1 MTAGTAP
8 GPAPAAVVLTRE
20 SALGRFYGFG
30 SVYAKTLRD
39 SRFSF
44 MVVAGLVAGILLAAG
59 AAIPTVFPTEE
70 ARQEIVR
77 IANQLSGAAQGLA
90 GKPVNVGTLGGY
102 LQYKYGPILLVITA
116 IWSIMALSGTL
127 ALEARRGSLEFLAAT
142 SFARRRIAVEKVAA
156 HLTVLAVTTVIVTVV
171 AWLVGAAFGSI
182 AGDAIPVQAA
192 LGYGLWLAVMTL
204 WFGGL
209 AFALSP
215 VLGRSLGAGVAG
227 AALLAGY
234 IASNYAASIPAFGV
248 VAIVTPWYWTS
259 DHLPLAGQYDWATL
273 VPVAIFAVGFLAIGV
288 EAFARRDLGT
298 TSRVRLPSMPAFLLG
313 EEGPVARSFGERLP
327 MALGWGIGLGIF
339 GLAIA
344 TLSAA
349 LADSIRESPDLVDL
363 LAKVFPG
370 VDIATAGGFLQLV
383 FIELG
388 FIVVG
393 FAAATLVGGW
403 ASDET
408 SGRLEVVLASP
419 MARRTWLLR
428 SGLGV
433 FIAIGLMTVVVA
445 LGIGVGALTSGSDA
459 VTPMLGTVVMGLYAV
474 ALAGIGFAVGG
485 VFRASIAAEIVAAVV
500 VTTYVIDLLAPALR
514 LPDAI
519 HQLALTT
526 HLGQP
531 MIGAWD
537 WAGMVACVAIAIVGI
552 ALGAWGITRRD
563 LNG

>member
-1 MTAGTAP
+1 MTTEI
-8 GPAPAAVVLTRE
+8 GPIASTVVITRE

-44 MVVAGLVAGILLAAG
+44 IVVAGLAAGILLAAG

-70 ARQEIVR
+70 ARQEMVR
-77 IANQLSGAAQGLA
+77 IANQLGGAAQGLA

-102 LQYKYGPILLVITA
+102 LQYKYGPIFLVITSL
-116 IWSIMALSGTL
+116 WSIMALSGTL
-127 ALEARRGSLEFLAAT
+127 AIEARRGSLEFIAAT
-142 SFARRRIAVEKVAA
+142 SFARRRIAVEKVGA
-156 HLTVLAVTTVIVTVV
+156 HVTVLAVTTGIVIFV

-182 AGDAIPVQAA
+182 PGDAIPVQAA
-192 LGYGLWLAVMTL
+192 VGFGLWLAVMTL

-215 VLGRSLGAGVAG
+215 FLGRSLGAGVAG

-234 IASNYAASIPAFGV
+234 VASNYAASIPAFGA
-248 VAIVTPWYWTS
+248 VAVVTPWYWTS

-273 VPVAIFAVGFLAIGV
+273 VPVAIFAVFFLTVGV
-288 EAFARRDLGT
+288 EAFVRRDLGT
-298 TSRVRLPSMPAFLLG
+298 TSRIRLPSMPALLLG
-313 EEGPVARSFGERLP
+313 EDGPVARSFGERLP

-344 TLSAA
+344 TLSAS
-349 LADSIRESPDLVDL
+349 LADSLHQSPDLMDL

-370 VDIATAGGFLQLV
+370 IDIATAGGFLQLV

-388 FIVVG
+388 FIAVG

-419 MARRTWLLR
+419 LARRGWLLR
-428 SGLGV
+428 SGVGV
-433 FIAIGLMTVVVA
+433 FAAIVVMTAVIAVGIGL
-445 LGIGVGALTSGSDA
+445 GALASGSDA
-459 VTPMLGTVVMGLYAV
+459 VTPMAGTVVMGLYAA
-474 ALAGIGFAVGG
+474 ALAGVGFAVGG
-485 VFRASIAAEIVAAVV
+485 VFRASIAAEIVAAIVV
-500 VTTYVIDLLAPALR
+500 ATYVIDLLAPPLH

-531 MIGAWD
+531 MIGVWD
-537 WAGMVACVAIAIVGI
+537 PVGMIACLVIAAGGLAI
-552 ALGAWGITRRD
+552 GAWGVARRD
-563 LNG
+563 LSG

>member
-1 MTAGTAP
+1 MTAEI
-8 GPAPAAVVLTRE
+8 GPAPSTVGLTRE

-30 SVYAKTLRD
+30 GVYAKTLRD

-44 MVVAGLVAGILLAAG
+44 IVLAGLVAGILLAAG
-59 AAIPTVFPTEE
+59 AAIPTVFPTQE
-70 ARQEIVR
+70 AREEIVK
-77 IANQLSGAAQGLA
+77 IANQLGGAAQGLA

-102 LQYKYGPILLVITA
+102 LQYKYGPIFLVITA
-116 IWSIMALSGTL
+116 LWSIMALSGTL

-142 SFARRRIAVEKVAA
+142 SFARRRIAVEKVGA
-156 HLTVLAVTTVIVTVV
+156 HVTVLAVTTALVIFV
-171 AWLVGAAFGSI
+171 AWLVGTAFGSI
-182 AGDAIPVQAA
+182 PGDAIPVRAA
-192 LGYGLWLAVMTL
+192 VGFGLWLAVMTL

-215 VLGRSLGAGVAG
+215 FLGRSLGAGVAG

-248 VAIVTPWYWTS
+248 VAIVTPWYWTA

-273 VPVAIFAVGFLAIGV
+273 VPVVVFAVVFLAVGV
-288 EAFARRDLGT
+288 EAFVRRDLGA
-298 TSRVRLPSMPAFLLG
+298 TSRVRLPSMPGVLLG
-313 EEGPVARSFGERLP
+313 QDGPVGRSFGERLP

-349 LADSIRESPDLVDL
+349 LADTIRDSPDLVAL
-363 LAKVFPG
+363 LARVFPG

-408 SGRLEVVLASP
+408 SGRLEVVLSSP
-419 MARRTWLLR
+419 MARRGWLVR

-433 FIAIGLMTVVVA
+433 FGAIVVMTAVIAV
-445 LGIGVGALTSGSDA
+445 GIGVGALASGSDA
-459 VTPMLGTVVMGLYAV
+459 LTPMAGTVVMGLYAV
-474 ALAGIGFAVGG
+474 ALAGFGFAVGG

-500 VTTYVIDLLAPALR
+500 VATYVIDLLAPALQ
-514 LPDAI
+514 LPDAV

-531 MIGAWD
+531 MIGVWD
-537 WAGMVACVAIAIVGI
+537 PVGIVACLVLAAGGLAI
-552 ALGAWGITRRD
+552 GAWGIGHRD
-563 LNG
+563 LA